1 MTHAERMSAPL
12 PSPSIPLHMARTK
25 ATLLTTLLVSLFGLV
40 LFAPAQGT
48 QQTSSS
54 TMAFKKLQSLTG
66 DWESTP
72 EHATT
77 NFKVVVADTTV
88 METLAAHD
96 MNEMLTL
103 YTVDRDGIALAHYCP
118 TNNQPRMRA
127 VPQSGEVK
135 ELVFEFTGAGNLPEL
150 SMGHEHKL
158 ILRFEDENHMT
169 EEWTWRKNGKDSV
182 TVYHFVRKEK

>member
-1 MTHAERMSAPL
+1 MTQAERMSAPL

-66 DWESTP
+66 DWESTR

-96 MNEMLTL
+96 MDEMLTL
-103 YTVDRDGIALAHYCP
+103 YTVDRDGIALVHYCP

>member
-1 MTHAERMSAPL
+1 MTQPERMSAPL

-66 DWESTP
+66 DWESTR

-88 METLAAHD
+88 IETLAAHD
-96 MNEMLTL
+96 MDEMLTL
-103 YTVDRDGIALAHYCP
+103 YTVDRDGIALVHYCP

>member
-1 MTHAERMSAPL
+1 MTQAERMSAPL

-66 DWESTP
+66 DWESTR

-88 METLAAHD
+88 IETLAAHD
-96 MNEMLTL
+96 MDEMLTL
-103 YTVDRDGIALAHYCP
+103 YTVDRDGIALVHYCP